1 MNGRR
6 IPEQKHREEAAG
18 CEGDSPVLEISCQGL
33 IFPREM
39 KHLYNYNT
47 RTKLTYFDLFNHLI
61 ILLLEL
67 EG

>member
-47 RTKLTYFDLFNHLI
+47 
-61 ILLLEL
+61 LEQN
-67 EG
+67 